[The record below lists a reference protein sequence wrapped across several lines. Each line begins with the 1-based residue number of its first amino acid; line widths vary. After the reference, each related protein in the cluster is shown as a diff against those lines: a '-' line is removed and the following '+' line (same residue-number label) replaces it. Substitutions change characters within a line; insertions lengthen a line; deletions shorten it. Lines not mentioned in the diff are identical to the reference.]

1 MFEGDETTSKLRLFS
16 PIVGFAISHGFSGG
30 PALGELNRARAM
42 HDYAVDAALPD
53 IRKQIQRGDMAGAV
67 ERMTELGVPAG
78 LQRFY
83 IRTSLDPATRLSGRT
98 LRDFYLYGT
107 EEQKQRFEKALSR

>member
-42 HDYAVDAALPD
+42 HDYAVDAALPH
-53 IRKQIQRGDMAGAV
+53 IRKQIQRGDMAVAV
-67 ERMTELGVPAG
+67 ERMTELGGPAG
-78 LQRFY
+78 LPRFFN
-83 IRTSLDPATRLSGRT
+83 RPTPFSATLLTGPALG
-98 LRDFYLYGT
+98 GH
-107 EEQKQRFEKALSR
+107 